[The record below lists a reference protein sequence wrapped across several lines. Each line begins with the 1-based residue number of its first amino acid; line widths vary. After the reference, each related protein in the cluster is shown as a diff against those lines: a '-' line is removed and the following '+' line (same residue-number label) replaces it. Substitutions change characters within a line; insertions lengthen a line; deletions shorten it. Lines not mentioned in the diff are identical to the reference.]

1 MNKNY
6 RRKEIFKMILVCLE
20 VLVVI
25 GWFAWIAV
33 MAQLKENDYN
43 RLKTEELVNQCIS
56 EILSSRGDLNE

>member
-6 RRKEIFKMILVCLE
+6 RRKEIFKMILVCLG
-20 VLVVI
+20 VLAVI

-43 RLKTEELVNQCIS
+43 RLKTEELVNQRIS
-56 EILSSRGDLNE
+56 EILSSRGET